1 MSFAKER
8 DKAFIDAVTKDDW
21 NGVKKYAKKYGV
33 RLPVRRN
40 VMKAGVYKA
49 VQLCS
54 DIPEDVKV
62 LAAQKCMDLGFNPMI
77 NPVEGDDIE

>member
-33 RLPVRRN
+33 RLP
-40 VMKAGVYKA
+40 KAGVYKA

-77 NPVEGDDIE
+77 NPVEGDDTE